1 MLTAFP
7 LDSDR
12 FGHVLPCDV
21 AVTGEC
27 NGWHL
32 YNWGFDAPPGQ
43 TQMPAPTENRDPQCA
58 DRTASLQV
66 DPTCDSQTLP
76 QTTAGTS
83 VQVNVQDVS
92 QTASARVVFDAY
104 RTIQPGSLQVSLNG
118 SAWQM
123 VPWLST
129 PNDGGWVNQWS
140 EPLRPDHGAKLPQP

>member
-32 YNWGFDAPPGQ
+32 YNW
-43 TQMPAPTENRDPQCA
+43 
-58 DRTASLQV
+58 
-66 DPTCDSQTLP
+66 
-76 QTTAGTS
+76 
-83 VQVNVQDVS
+83 
-92 QTASARVVFDAY
+92 VFDAY

-118 SAWQM
+118 SAWQT

-129 PNDGGWVNQWS
+129 PNDGGWVNQARQADLPVGS
-140 EPLRPDHGAKLPQP
+140 VHSGANTVRFRVTSPASDDARVSNG